1 MKKRHETRRGI
12 VYKNRHHAKL
22 LIDELE
28 VEEALWDL
36 PIGRSDLEWL
46 ANRPITGTNRIGDP
60 YYSQAPGELGDRN
73 YERA

>member
-28 VEEALWDL
+28 VEEALTRRLDEPDWDQL
-36 PIGRSDLEWL
+36 AEIAEMSDFAQRGL
-46 ANRPITGTNRIGDP
+46 RIF
-60 YYSQAPGELGDRN
+60 
-73 YERA
+73 

>member
-28 VEEALWDL
+28 VEEALTRRLDEPDWDQL
-36 PIGRSDLEWL
+36 TEIAEMSDFAQRGLRL
-46 ANRPITGTNRIGDP
+46 F
-60 YYSQAPGELGDRN
+60 
-73 YERA
+73 

>member
-28 VEEALWDL
+28 VEEALTRRLDEPDWDQL
-36 PIGRSDLEWL
+36 AEIAEMSDFSERGL
-46 ANRPITGTNRIGDP
+46 RIF
-60 YYSQAPGELGDRN
+60 
-73 YERA
+73 

>member
-28 VEEALWDL
+28 VEEALTRRLDEPEPDYDEL
-36 PIGRSDLEWL
+36 AEIAEMSDFAERGL
-46 ANRPITGTNRIGDP
+46 RIF
-60 YYSQAPGELGDRN
+60 
-73 YERA
+73 

>member
-28 VEEALWDL
+28 VEEALTHRLDEPDWDQL
-36 PIGRSDLEWL
+36 AEIAEMSDFAQRGLRL
-46 ANRPITGTNRIGDP
+46 F
-60 YYSQAPGELGDRN
+60 
-73 YERA
+73 